1 MENQQPNG
9 KNISESTLFQ
19 RFMKKAETY
28 LKHPIE
34 VTKLLNDAF
43 KKATAQKDLG
53 TLAAEAWESLQLLS
67 RMIKAAV
74 SGEYNGIP
82 NSTVVAGVAVFIYFL
97 SPIDLIPD
105 VIPIIGLLDDAAL
118 LAWFMAS
125 IKTELDKF
133 KAWEATRPAQATAA
147 QEPAQSPSTEVIHHA
162 DNSFGT
168 PKYSNQPA
176 GTIDTDQPSNT

>member
-1 MENQQPNG
+1 MENQQPDG
-9 KNISESTLFQ
+9 KHVSQSTFFQ

-28 LKHPIE
+28 LKHPKE

-43 KKATAQKDLG
+43 KKASAQKDLG

-105 VIPIIGLLDDAAL
+105 MIPIIGLLDDAAL
-118 LAWFMAS
+118 LAWFMSS

-147 QEPAQSPSTEVIHHA
+147 AQTTHSPGTDTIHHA

-168 PKYSNQPA
+168 PKYSDRPA
-176 GTIDTDQPSNT
+176 GTIDTDQNKGT